1 MSDFA
6 GLLSARGHGLV
17 LPRSDEDQINRY
29 VGMHSAERGSV
40 EQRPFGRQVDF
51 WALSIAAALAMEL
64 EPREGP
70 AGTFP
75 GCESFH
81 LPASEVADRMHSDG
95 LRAEHCAGGRYGPRP
110 AMKPGVDWQDR
121 LHGIEMFQKYPNG
134 PVGRSWKAACNSCQS
149 LFEPIEPCVV
159 IFEGGSGLQ
168 ADDENQPDVVLVR
181 NPRANARNRVRNRV
195 RQQRVSTCLRYNAR
209 DFQGK

>member
-70 AGTFP
+70 ASGWGKVFIYTSQGILDNDLCALLAVIAVAKIGHDHP
-75 GCESFH
+75 EVDEPRRIVDVANRLAGAGC
-81 LPASEVADRMHSDG
+81 P
-95 LRAEHCAGGRYGPRP
+95 
-110 AMKPGVDWQDR
+110 
-121 LHGIEMFQKYPNG
+121 
-134 PVGRSWKAACNSCQS
+134 
-149 LFEPIEPCVV
+149 
-159 IFEGGSGLQ
+159 
-168 ADDENQPDVVLVR
+168 VVLNKLTENAIR
-181 NPRANARNRVRNRV
+181 TSPLDRAVGLARWLQEQV
-195 RQQRVSTCLRYNAR
+195 
-209 DFQGK
+209 